1 MWNLLRP
8 GIALVSPAL
17 AGGFLTTEKPW
28 CYSIL
33 FFFFMLFDLDQLFS
47 RIWHYWPILLYFL
60 CHYDTQFPLTSPMAF
75 RSHPEIFLFL
85 YHSLC
90 NRITHQI
97 LLVLHVS
104 QCCHFF
110 SIPILPYNTA
120 LLGKDHRLILEPSS
134 VSSCSQLA
142 AGSWPSETFLQ
153 TLLRSDQISRSVVS
167 DSLHPALRSLLWA
180 QA

>member
-1 MWNLLRP
+1 MGSVVVGLIAPWHVESSQTRDCTCIPCIGRWIFNHREALMLFNLFF
-8 GIALVSPAL
+8 
-17 AGGFLTTEKPW
+17 FL

-33 FFFFMLFDLDQLFS
+33 INFFLEFDITDQSSYTSFV
-47 RIWHYWPILLYFL
+47 IM
-60 CHYDTQFPLTSPMAF
+60 TQFPLTSLMAF
-75 RSHPEIFLFL
+75 RSHPELFLFL

-110 SIPILPYNTA
+110 SMPILPCNTA

-142 AGSWPSETFLQ
+142 AGS
-153 TLLRSDQISRSVVS
+153 
-167 DSLHPALRSLLWA
+167 
-180 QA
+180 